1 MDNQRVME
9 WISGLVPE
17 AIPEENTPFPSFV
30 VPVESFRKLAAAL
43 RMEPSMAFDYLFNLS
58 GVDWGV
64 ELGVV
69 YHLTST
75 VHLHTV
81 QIKVKLPDREHPAVD
96 TVSDLWRAADFYE
109 REAYDMF
116 GIRFTGHTDMRRIFL
131 EEEWEGYPMRKDYRD
146 NVNII
151 EL

>member
-1 MDNQRVME
+1 MDNQRLME

-17 AIPEENTPFPSFV
+17 AIPEENTPFPSCV
-30 VPVESFRKLAAAL
+30 VPAESLRKLAAGL
-43 RMEPSMAFDYLFNLS
+43 KTEPSLAFDYLFNLS

-75 VHLHTV
+75 VHRHTV
-81 QIKVKLPDREHPAVD
+81 QIKVKLSDREHPAVD
-96 TVSDLWRAADFYE
+96 TVSDLWLAADFYE

-131 EEEWEGYPMRKDYRD
+131 DEEWVGYPMRKDYRD